1 MTEQTKEPKHLGKK
15 TGSVSLATLISRIAG
30 FLRDMF
36 IADRF
41 GTTSLSDLF
50 YIGYRIPNMLR
61 ELFAEGALSSAFIPS
76 LSRTLAT
83 KGVREASRLYTAV
96 LYILVIILGG
106 VILLGELFAPEILRI
121 LAPGY
126 SMDPHSRTIGITLIR
141 IMFPFLFFISL
152 SALLMGILNVE
163 NKFFLPAFS
172 PAFFSLG
179 LVIGMVLPSGL
190 TDHHPVYGLAMG
202 VILGGI
208 FQWALQW
215 FFMKKDSIGLDLSM
229 SLKEGIRH
237 TEARRVMRLIIPSIG
252 GLWVMQGN
260 LLIATI
266 LGSYLAKG
274 TISSLYYAMRLV
286 QFPLGLIGAAI
297 ATVILPILARQSL
310 EENAKEKSLHTLKDG
325 YRLSLYFMLPATAG
339 LLSLGEPLIKIIFEH
354 GSFRTQSAHETL
366 LALWGYAIG
375 LWSFSGVRILV
386 RIYYAVQNTRF
397 PVKAAIFGL
406 LANLIVSVVF
416 LKSLG
421 IISLAVGITIG
432 SIVNQLVLFY
442 GSKKIMG
449 QWPWV
454 IFGNLLPVLGWS
466 SGLFILEAFLW
477 KKFTV
482 LFPAPSPSLIAMAI
496 LFLIVSGATF
506 YIMGTIFSGVEE
518 GRLLLSGS
526 RSLLKRLLR
535 RSR

>member
-1 MTEQTKEPKHLGKK
+1 MTEKRQEPKHLGKR
-15 TGSVSLATLISRIAG
+15 TGSVSVATLISRIAG

-83 KGVREASRLYTAV
+83 KGSLEASRLYTAV
-96 LYILVIILGG
+96 LYLLVIILGG
-106 VILLGELFAPEILRI
+106 VILLGEIFAPEILRI

-126 SMDPHSRTIGITLIR
+126 AMDPNSRTMGITLIR

-179 LVIGMVLPSGL
+179 LVIGMILPGEL

-208 FQWALQW
+208 FQWIFQW
-215 FFMKKDSIGLDLSM
+215 IFMKKNSIGLDWSM
-229 SLKEGIRH
+229 PLKDGIRH
-237 TEARRVMRLIIPSIG
+237 TEARKVMRLIIPSIG

-297 ATVILPILARQSL
+297 ATVILPILSRQSL
-310 EENAKEKSLHTLKDG
+310 EENAQEKSLHTLKDG

-339 LLSLGEPLIKIIFEH
+339 LLALGEPLIRMIFQH
-354 GSFRTQSAHETL
+354 GSFSAKSSHETL

-406 LANLIVSVVF
+406 LANLVVSVLF
-416 LKSLG
+416 LKSMG
-421 IISLAVGITIG
+421 IISLAIGITIG
-432 SIVNQLVLFY
+432 SVVNQLVLFY
-442 GSKKIMG
+442 GSKKILG
-449 QWPWV
+449 RWPWV
-454 IFGNLLPVLGWS
+454 IFGNTLPVSGWS
-466 SGLFILEAFLW
+466 AGLFILEAFLW
-477 KKFTV
+477 KK
-482 LFPAPSPSLIAMAI
+482 LAIWFPNPSPSFIAI
-496 LFLIVSGATF
+496 EVLFLIFAGATF
-506 YIMGTIFSGVEE
+506 YIAGTIASGIME
-518 GRLLLSGS
+518 GQLLLDGS
-526 RSLLKRLLR
+526 QSLLKRVLR
-535 RSR
+535 RNR

>member
-1 MTEQTKEPKHLGKK
+1 MTERTQEPRQLGKK
-15 TGSVSLATLISRIAG
+15 TGSVSIATLISRVAG

-76 LSRTLAT
+76 LSRTLSTQGT
-83 KGVREASRLYTAV
+83 KEASRLYTAV
-96 LYILVIILGG
+96 FYLLVIILGG
-106 VILLGELFAPEILRI
+106 VILLGEIFAPQILRI

-126 SMDPHSRTIGITLIR
+126 ALDPHSRTTGITLIR

-163 NKFFLPAFS
+163 NKFFLPALS
-172 PAFFSLG
+172 PVFFSLG
-179 LVIGMVLPSGL
+179 LVIGMILPGGI
-190 TDHHPVYGLAMG
+190 TGHHPVYGLAMG

-208 FQWALQW
+208 FQWIFQW
-215 FFMKKDSIGLDLSM
+215 IFMKKKSIGLDW
-229 SLKEGIRH
+229 SLPLKDGIRH
-237 TEARRVMRLIIPSIG
+237 PEARRVMRLIIPSIG

-297 ATVILPILARQSL
+297 ATVILPILSKQSL
-310 EENAKEKSLHTLKDG
+310 EENAQEKSLHTLKDG

-339 LLSLGEPLIKIIFEH
+339 LLALGEPLIKIIFQH
-354 GSFRTQSAHETL
+354 GSFSERSSHETL

-397 PVKAAIFGL
+397 PVKAAVYGL
-406 LANLIVSVVF
+406 LANIAVSALF
-416 LKSLG
+416 LRSMG
-421 IISLAVGITIG
+421 IIALAAGITIG
-432 SIVNQLVLFY
+432 SIANQLVLFY
-442 GSKKIMG
+442 GAKKILG
-449 QWPWV
+449 RWPWPV
-454 IFGNLLPVLGWS
+454 FENLIPVAGWS
-466 SGLFILEAFLW
+466 VALFVFESFLW
-477 KKFTV
+477 KKAETIFLTPG
-482 LFPAPSPSLIAMAI
+482 PALMAMEILMLILA
-496 LFLIVSGATF
+496 GATF
-506 YIMGTIFSGVEE
+506 YIAGTIFSGVTE
-518 GRLLLSGS
+518 GHLLLSGS
-526 RSLLKRLLR
+526 RSLLKRILR
-535 RSR
+535 RNG

>member
-1 MTEQTKEPKHLGKK
+1 MTEKIQEPKHLGKR
-15 TGSVSLATLISRIAG
+15 TGSVSIATLISRVAG

-41 GTTSLSDLF
+41 GTSSLSDLF

-83 KGVREASRLYTAV
+83 RGIREASRLYTAV
-96 LYILVIILGG
+96 LYLLVIILGG
-106 VILLGELFAPEILRI
+106 VILLGEVFAPEILRI

-126 SMDPHSRTIGITLIR
+126 SMDPHSRIIGITLIR

-179 LVIGMVLPSGL
+179 LVIGMVLPGGL

-202 VILGGI
+202 VILGGLFQWI
-208 FQWALQW
+208 FQWV
-215 FFMKKDSIGLDLSM
+215 FMKKNSIGLDWSL
-229 SLKEGIRH
+229 SLKDGINH
-237 TEARRVMRLIIPSIG
+237 SEARRVMRLIIPSIG

-266 LGSYLAKG
+266 LGSYLEKG

-297 ATVILPILARQSL
+297 ATVILPILSRQSL
-310 EENAKEKSLHTLKDG
+310 EENAQEKSLHTLKDG

-339 LLSLGEPLIKIIFEH
+339 LLALGEPLIKMIFQH
-354 GSFRTQSAHETL
+354 GSFSSRSSHETL
-366 LALWGYAIG
+366 MALWGYAIG

-386 RIYYAVQNTRF
+386 RIYYAVQNTRY
-397 PVKAAIFGL
+397 PVKAAVYGL
-406 LANLIVSVVF
+406 LGNIAVSVLF

-432 SIVNQLVLFY
+432 SVANQLVLFY
-442 GSKKIMG
+442 GSKKILG
-449 QWPWV
+449 RWPWV
-454 IFGNLLPVLGWS
+454 IFGNLLPVTGWS
-466 SGLFILEAFLW
+466 VGLFILETFLW
-477 KKFTV
+477 KRLGI
-482 LFPAPSPSLIAMAI
+482 LFPAPSPSFMALEVLI
-496 LFLIVSGATF
+496 LIFSGATF
-506 YIMGTIFSGVEE
+506 YIAGTISSGVGE

-526 RSLLKRLLR
+526 QSLLKRILR
-535 RSR
+535 RNR